1 MSKNTI
7 KLKKYLDVIEEYTAT
22 NAVITPGALL
32 ELTSAGLVKAHSD
45 AGGVALPMFALEDEL
60 QGKEINDNYAA
71 NDKIQVWVAV
81 RGEIVFANIA
91 DNEDVSIGD
100 YLVSAGDGTLRVA
113 GSSGDGSVYVG
124 QAVAAL
130 DRSASGEEETRCAVR
145 IL

>member
-7 KLKKYLDVIEEYTAT
+7 KLKKYLDIIEEYTAT
-22 NAVITPGALL
+22 NAAITPGALL
-32 ELTSAGLVKAHSD
+32 ELTSVGLVKAHSD

-100 YLVSAGDGTLRVA
+100 YLVSAGDGTLRVV
-113 GSSGDGSVYVG
+113 SSGDGSVYVG

-130 DRSASGEEETRCAVR
+130 DRSASDEEETRCAVR